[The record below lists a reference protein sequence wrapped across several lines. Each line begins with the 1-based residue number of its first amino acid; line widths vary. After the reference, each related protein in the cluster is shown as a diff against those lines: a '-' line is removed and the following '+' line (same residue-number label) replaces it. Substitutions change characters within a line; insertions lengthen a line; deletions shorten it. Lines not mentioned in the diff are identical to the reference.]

1 MASDVRD
8 PAHSPPSRKGSLDWW
23 MRDRRGHQTAAQP
36 PNPAL
41 ALWLLTVVLGWIASF
56 AGAASRTLDILH
68 LVGRGALLAWA
79 LDEVVRGA
87 SPFRRVLGGVVMVVA
102 VFGLVSGRSG

>member
-1 MASDVRD
+1 MPSDVRD
-8 PAHSPPSRKGSLDWW
+8 PAVSPPARKGSLAWW
-23 MRDRRGHQTAAQP
+23 MRDRRGDQTVAQL

-41 ALWLLTVVLGWIASF
+41 ALWLLTVVLGWIAS
-56 AGAASRTLDILH
+56 ATGAASNTQDTLH

-87 SPFRRVLGGVVMVVA
+87 SPFRRALGAVVVVVA
-102 VFGLVSGRSG
+102 VFGLVSEL